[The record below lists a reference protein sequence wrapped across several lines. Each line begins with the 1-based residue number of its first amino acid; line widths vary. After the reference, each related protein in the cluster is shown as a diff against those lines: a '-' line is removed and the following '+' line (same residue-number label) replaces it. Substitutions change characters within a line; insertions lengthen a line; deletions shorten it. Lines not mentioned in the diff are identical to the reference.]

1 MEEQILEEKP
11 VDFLEYWK
19 VIKRRKW
26 IIITFLCIVFTVT
39 TIATF
44 TKKPL
49 YKSKGVLLIE
59 REANILSFQDIFQ
72 IETYREDYYQTQFK
86 LLQSRSLA
94 RDVIE
99 KLKLNENEA
108 FAGKKKNK
116 NSNSSNNINSD
127 PYSPYINTF
136 LANLEVRPVRMTR
149 LVEVSFKSRDPVLSA
164 NVVNTL
170 FDAFIERDIQAKYK
184 ATAEATEFLSRQ
196 IEDLKKEIEQGE
208 RKLQE
213 YGAQKN
219 IIALSEKETT
229 VVEKLAELNRA
240 LTEAQIERVKKEVY
254 YNEIKNATP
263 DSLPEVMKNPVIK
276 TLQEDYLRLSREYTK
291 KSEIF
296 KPDYPEMV
304 RLRAELE
311 NARSALENEVANI
324 VKGAYS
330 DYQAALKKEMS
341 LKEAFEA
348 QKNEAIQLNSNAI
361 LYNSLKIEIENKR
374 NLLENLLRRQAE
386 TDITAR
392 LRGLKTSG
400 IRIIDRAEIPTTPFS
415 PNKKLNMLLALLI
428 GLFGGVG
435 LAFFAEYIDRTIKT
449 AEDVERIVGLP
460 FLGFIP
466 NFDPKKSVNSY
477 GYRYGY
483 KKREKKEE
491 KSSFV
496 FPPHS
501 VEKISQILPDSFI
514 AESFRNLRTSL
525 LFSPS
530 DKENKVF
537 VVSSSVAGEGKTTIC
552 ANLGIVLSQMGKR
565 VVLVDG
571 DFHNPSLH
579 RIFSLKNIEGLTHFL
594 TGSIEGSNLIKGL
607 PEFPGLFVIN
617 SGVIPPNPSELITSS
632 KMQKLLNLLKE
643 KFDFVIIDTPPL
655 LLRTDAYI
663 LSINADGLILVIN
676 SLKTPRDFVLKAKK
690 ELESKNIKIKG
701 VVLNRG
707 DVEFHAYYKYSY
719 RYPYRKHALERKTL

>member
-1 MEEQILEEKP
+1 MEEQIFEEKP
-11 VDFLEYWK
+11 IDLLEYWK

-26 IIITFLCIVFTVT
+26 LIITFLSIVFTVT

-49 YKSKGVLLIE
+49 YKSKGILLIE

-72 IETYREDYYQTQFK
+72 IETYSEYYYQTQFK

-99 KLKLNENEA
+99 KLKLNENPA
-108 FAGKKKNK
+108 FTGKKKNK
-116 NSNSSNNINSD
+116 NSNPSNLNSD
-127 PYSPYINTF
+127 PYSPYISSF
-136 LANLEVRPVRMTR
+136 LANLEVKPVRLTR
-149 LVEVSFKSRDPVLSA
+149 LVEVSYKSRDPVLSA

-170 FDAFIERDIQAKYK
+170 FDSFIERDIQAKYK
-184 ATAEATEFLSRQ
+184 ATAEATEFLSKQ
-196 IEDLKKEIEQGE
+196 IDDLKREIEQGE

-296 KPDYPEMV
+296 KPDYPEMI

-311 NARSALENEVANI
+311 NARKALENEVINI

-330 DYQAALKKEMS
+330 DYQAALKKEYS
-341 LKEAFEA
+341 LRQAFDA
-348 QKNEAIQLNSNAI
+348 QKSEAIQLNSNAI

-400 IRIIDRAEIPTTPFS
+400 IRVVDRAEIPSSPFS

-435 LAFFAEYIDRTIKT
+435 LAFFVEYLDRTIKT
-449 AEDVERIVGLP
+449 AEDVEKILSLP

-477 GYRYGY
+477 GYRYHYGR
-483 KKREKKEE
+483 KEKKEG

-496 FPPHS
+496 LTPHS
-501 VEKISQILPDSFI
+501 VERISHILPDSFI
-514 AESFRNLRTSL
+514 SESFRNLRTSL
-525 LFSPS
+525 LLSPS
-530 DKENKVF
+530 DRDNKVF
-537 VVSSSVAGEGKTTIC
+537 VISSCVVGEGKTTIC
-552 ANLGIVLSQMGKR
+552 ANLSIVLSQMGKR
-565 VVLVDG
+565 VALVDG
-571 DFHNPSLH
+571 DLYNPSLH
-579 RIFSLKNIEGLTHFL
+579 RVFSVKNIDGLTHFL
-594 TGSIEGSNLIKGL
+594 TGGIEGKNLIKEIT
-607 PEFPGLFVIN
+607 EFPGLFIIN
-617 SGVIPPNPSELITSS
+617 SGITPPNPAELISSS
-632 KMQKLLNLLKE
+632 KMLKLVGFLKE
-643 KFDFVIIDTPPL
+643 KFDFIIIDSPPL

-663 LSINADGLILVIN
+663 LSTNADGLILVIN
-676 SLKTPRDFVLKAKK
+676 SLKTPRDLILKAKK
-690 ELESKNIKIKG
+690 ELESKNIRVKG

-707 DVEFHAYYKYSY
+707 DIEFHTYYKYSY
-719 RYPYRKHALERKTL
+719 KYSYPKSQIIQEK

>member
-1 MEEQILEEKP
+1 MEEQIFEEKP
-11 VDFLEYWK
+11 VDLFEYWN

-26 IIITFLCIVFTVT
+26 LIFTFLCIVFTTT

-44 TKKPL
+44 TKKPS

-72 IETYREDYYQTQFK
+72 IETYRDDYYQTQFK

-108 FAGKKKNK
+108 FVGKKKNK
-116 NSNSSNNINSD
+116 KSNPSNINSD
-127 PYSPYINTF
+127 TYSPYINQF
-136 LANLEVRPVRMTR
+136 LANLEVKPVRMTR
-149 LVEVSFKSRDPVLSA
+149 LVEVSFKSKDPVLSA

-170 FDAFIERDIQAKYK
+170 FDSFIERDIQAKYK
-184 ATAEATEFLSRQ
+184 ATAEATEFLTKQ
-196 IEDLKKEIEQGE
+196 IEDLKKEIEEGE

-276 TLQEDYLRLSREYTK
+276 NLQEDYLRLSREYTK

-311 NARSALENEVANI
+311 NARNSLENEVSNI
-324 VKGAYS
+324 IKGAYS
-330 DYQAALKKEMS
+330 DFQAALKKEIS

-348 QKNEAIQLNSNAI
+348 QKKEAIQLNSNAI
-361 LYNSLKIEIENKR
+361 LYNSWKIEIENKR

-400 IRIIDRAEIPTTPFS
+400 IRIIDRAEIPTAPFS

-435 LAFFAEYIDRTIKT
+435 IAFFAEFIDRTLKS
-449 AEDVERIVGLP
+449 AEDVEKFLALP

-466 NFDPKKSVNSY
+466 NFDPKKSSNSY
-477 GYRYGY
+477 GYGYGY
-483 KKREKKEE
+483 GKKEKEKK
-491 KSSFV
+491 SHIV
-496 FPPHS
+496 LNPYT
-501 VEKISQILPDSFI
+501 VERISQILPDSFI
-514 AESFRNLRTSL
+514 AESFRNLRTSIL
-525 LFSPS
+525 LFPS
-530 DKENKVF
+530 DMENKTFVF
-537 VVSSSVAGEGKTTIC
+537 SSCVKGEGKTTIC
-552 ANLGIVLSQMGKR
+552 ANVGILLSQMGKR
-565 VVLVDG
+565 VVLIDG
-571 DFHNPSLH
+571 DLCNPSLH
-579 RIFSLKNIEGLTHFL
+579 RVFSLKNINGLTHFL
-594 TGSIEGSNLIKGL
+594 SGSIEGASLIKEI
-607 PEFPGLFVIN
+607 PEIPGLFVIN
-617 SGVIPPNPSELITSS
+617 SGIIPPNPAELVSS
-632 KMQKLLNLLKE
+632 TKMRNLLDLLRG
-643 KFDFVIIDTPPL
+643 KFDYIIIDSPPL

-663 LSINADGLILVIN
+663 LATNADGLILVVN
-676 SLKTPRDFVLKAKK
+676 SLRTPRDLVLKAKK
-690 ELESKNIKIKG
+690 ELESKNIRIKG
-701 VVLNRG
+701 IVLNRG
-707 DVEFHAYYKYSY
+707 NIEFQTYYKYSY
-719 RYPYRKHALERKTL
+719 KYPYKSEITSGKK

>member
-11 VDFLEYWK
+11 IDFLEYWK

-26 IIITFLCIVFTVT
+26 LIITFLSIVFVVT

-49 YKSKGVLLIE
+49 YKAKGVLLIE

-108 FAGKKKNK
+108 FAGKKKIK
-116 NSNSSNNINSD
+116 NSNPSIPNSD
-127 PYSPYINTF
+127 PYSPYINSF
-136 LANLEVRPVRMTR
+136 LANLEVKPVRLTR
-149 LVEVSFKSRDPVLSA
+149 LVEVSFKSKDPVLSA

-170 FDAFIERDIQAKYK
+170 FDSFIERDIQAKYK
-184 ATAEATEFLSRQ
+184 ATAEATEFLSKQ

-311 NARSALENEVANI
+311 NARNALENEVTNI
-324 VKGAYS
+324 IKGAYS
-330 DYQAALKKEMS
+330 DYQAALKKESS
-341 LKEAFEA
+341 LKAAFEA

-400 IRIIDRAEIPTTPFS
+400 IRIIDRAEIPTAPFS
-415 PNKKLNMLLALLI
+415 PNKKLNILLALLVGI
-428 GLFGGVG
+428 LGGVG

-449 AEDVERIVGLP
+449 AEDVERIVALP

-466 NFDPKKSVNSY
+466 NFDPRKSVNSY
-477 GYRYGY
+477 GYSYGY
-483 KKREKKEE
+483 RRKEKKGE

-496 FPPHS
+496 FTPHT
-501 VEKISQILPDSFI
+501 VERISHILPDSFI

-525 LFSPS
+525 LLSPS
-530 DKENKVF
+530 EKENRAF
-537 VVSSSVAGEGKTTIC
+537 VVSSSIAGEGKTTVC

-565 VVLVDG
+565 VVVVDG
-571 DFHNPSLH
+571 DLHNPSLH
-579 RIFSLKNIEGLTHFL
+579 RIFSIKNIDGLTHFL
-594 TGSIEGSNLIKGL
+594 TGSIEGASLIKGV
-607 PEFPGLFVIN
+607 PEFSNLFIIN
-617 SGVIPPNPSELITSS
+617 SGVIPPNPGELISS
-632 KMQKLLNLLKE
+632 LKMQKLLGFLKE

-663 LSINADGLILVIN
+663 LATYADGLILVVN
-676 SLKTPRDFVLKAKK
+676 SLKTPRDLVLKAKK

-707 DVEFHAYYKYSY
+707 DIEFQTYYKYSY
-719 RYPYRKHALERKTL
+719 RYPYRKYYTTTRKNL